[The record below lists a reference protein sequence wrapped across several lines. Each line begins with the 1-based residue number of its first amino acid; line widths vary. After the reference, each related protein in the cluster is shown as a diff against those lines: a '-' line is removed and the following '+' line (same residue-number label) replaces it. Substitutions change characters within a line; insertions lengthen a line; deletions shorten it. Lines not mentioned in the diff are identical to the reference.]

1 MLLKV
6 YAAKEFDC
14 INVVLGIVYV
24 LVNTVDDFVLK
35 LL

>member
-1 MLLKV
+1 MVMLLKV

-14 INVVLGIVYV
+14 INIVLGIV
-24 LVNTVDDFVLK
+24 VNTVDDFVLK